1 MMHRQS
7 LTAFATVLV
16 LAVLTLARPANAD
29 FGLPGMAAEFDGWR
43 YIPIFEDGDVHS
55 FVVLDT
61 DPDPL
66 GTNITSMWF
75 IRDGASWSGYSWRTS
90 DQKAALTDVKN
101 TLGLSDETDPYWPVD
116 PSIQPDGTA
125 PTTTKEPLATG
136 VFPDDPLLPVIES
149 QTDPTELPSVLVSAG
164 WEASDADLFKSE
176 CRQDQLLSDMADGFV
191 LELAE
196 DGAGVD
202 VIGDAID
209 DTVCQGGGGG
219 GGCTPRTIIG
229 GVWQSGCVDTTGWV
243 LTGTGTGVTM
253 GQCWPE
259 NCWSGAFFHYER
271 CRVRKIYANCTTCL
285 MVQQRFNNC
294 TASVCELDTSTPLG
308 PPPCG
313 AVPPGYT
320 PPAGPSIGSP
330 CTAANPDCEGW
341 TDWSPDVEDVCP

>member
-1 MMHRQS
+1 MKS
-7 LTAFATVLV
+7 LLVFAATILVSVQTAIGQVRTVSDLRF
-16 LAVLTLARPANAD
+16 TLD
-29 FGLPGMAAEFDGWR
+29 EWEFVPTLIGTQV
-43 YIPIFEDGDVHS
+43 ES
-55 FVVLDT
+55 FVALR
-61 DPDPL
+61 DPDQAVGDNVTAVWFL
-66 GTNITSMWF
+66 RIDDRDWQTYAWHDQDNLKAVAHIKGTLELDDST
-75 IRDGASWSGYSWRTS
+75 DASWPVAEAQQGVDVTEATEP
-90 DQKAALTDVKN
+90 DQF
-101 TLGLSDETDPYWPVD
+101 G
-116 PSIQPDGTA
+116 
-125 PTTTKEPLATG
+125 TG

-149 QTDPTELPSVLVSAG
+149 QTDPTELLSVLVSAG